1 MKDNN
6 KRGNSDK
13 MDNDFDSPEIFRVQN
28 NPWSQCVGTI
38 GEDCKQYIQETS
50 PELKVT
56 IIPPGTV
63 MTMDFDLTRVRI
75 FVDKEGIVIQEPKK
89 G

>member
-1 MKDNN
+1 MKID
-6 KRGNSDK
+6 D
-13 MDNDFDSPEIFRVQN
+13 DFDSPDIFKIQN
-28 NPWSQCVGTI
+28 NPWLQCVGTI

-56 IIPPGTV
+56 IIPPGTA

-75 FVDKEGIVIQEPKK
+75 FVDNEGIVIQEPKK